1 MIEEVFNNIMP
12 ASAKEAMGM
21 EVTEEDLKRDE
32 QAANEPEQ
40 APDLQLVWHDDAL
53 NHVKR
58 IPIAFIR
65 NMAIKRIE
73 QEVVKEGKTEVTEEL
88 FQKYRFTF

>member
-1 MIEEVFNNIMP
+1 MSRNR
-12 ASAKEAMGM
+12 
-21 EVTEEDLKRDE
+21 L
-32 QAANEPEQ
+32 
-40 APDLQLVWHDDAL
+40 PDLQLVWHDDAL
-53 NHVKR
+53 SHVKR